1 MFHRFASLTGQS
13 QSRSNR
19 VRSHGSA
26 SVTRAGACA
35 CPQASEQNGGRI
47 VHAVQPIATLTVV
60 PEGASRYKQDDL
72 QGFLFISTM
81 SLVSAPSGMPLSLE
95 TAVTE
100 LSLAIGQLLRR
111 VRAESNPDELTWSQT
126 VALARLDRAGAMTTA
141 DLARAESV
149 KPQSMGATL
158 AELERE
164 GLVERRPHPTDG
176 RQVLFAL
183 TDEGVEA
190 RRKRSAA
197 KQKWLLAA
205 MAKLDP
211 AEQQTLMS
219 AVALIKRLGEA
230 DS

>member
-1 MFHRFASLTGQS
+1 
-13 QSRSNR
+13 
-19 VRSHGSA
+19 
-26 SVTRAGACA
+26 
-35 CPQASEQNGGRI
+35 
-47 VHAVQPIATLTVV
+47 
-60 PEGASRYKQDDL
+60 
-72 QGFLFISTM
+72 M
-81 SLVSAPSGMPLSLE
+81 SPE
-95 TAVTE
+95 TAVIE
-100 LSLAIGQLLRR
+100 LSLAIGQVLRR
-111 VRAESNPDELTWSQT
+111 LRAESNPDGLTWSQT
-126 VALARLDRAGAMTTA
+126 VALSRLQKAGPMTTA

-164 GLVERRPHPTDG
+164 GLVKRHPHPTDG

-183 TDEGVEA
+183 TAQGVEA

-205 MAKLDP
+205 IAKLDP

-219 AVALIKRLGEA
+219 AVALIKRLGEG

>member
-1 MFHRFASLTGQS
+1 VKS
-13 QSRSNR
+13 
-19 VRSHGSA
+19 VSA
-26 SVTRAGACA
+26 SPGT
-35 CPQASEQNGGRI
+35 
-47 VHAVQPIATLTVV
+47 
-60 PEGASRYKQDDL
+60 
-72 QGFLFISTM
+72 
-81 SLVSAPSGMPLSLE
+81 SLSVE

-100 LSLAIGQLLRR
+100 LTLAIGQLLRR
-111 VRAESNPDELTWSQT
+111 LRAESNPDGLTWSQT
-126 VALARLDRAGAMTTA
+126 VALSRLEAAGSMTTA

-164 GLVERRPHPTDG
+164 GLVERQPHPSDG

-197 KQKWLLAA
+197 KQTWLLAA

-211 AEQQTLMS
+211 GEQQTLMS
-219 AVALIKRLGEA
+219 AAGLIKRLGEG